1 MVLKDLCCLAK
12 LLLIHLLL
20 LDSHAFANGNSSFL
34 AEPRRRR
41 SSAPWR
47 RERYATTLHSG
58 LSNFFFGWFQCFL
71 YTFRNCKCRQ
81 RYKYFFVSHLISNKY
96 ILPFEF
102 HVKDKHYHKVS
113 KRQKFSPYAYGFVC
127 HFKFCHNRRNGF
139 RNSW

>member
-1 MVLKDLCCLAK
+1 MGATCVLPSVASLTGRAVCTMALKDLCCLAK

-58 LSNFFFGWFQCFL
+58 LSNFFFG
-71 YTFRNCKCRQ
+71 
-81 RYKYFFVSHLISNKY
+81 
-96 ILPFEF
+96 
-102 HVKDKHYHKVS
+102 
-113 KRQKFSPYAYGFVC
+113 
-127 HFKFCHNRRNGF
+127 
-139 RNSW
+139 